1 MPDGATGAT
10 GVSGNSIINAGLS
23 GGNLILTVQTFDSSP
38 PGLTYNIDVGYV
50 VGATGATGAR
60 GSTGATGATGIAG
73 STGAYVTNAAVVGGN
88 LILTLSTGI
97 TFSAGSVV
105 GPAGPTGPTA
115 CIGGSAG
122 CVPCCNPLQGI
133 GGTSF
138 ACDNLIQID
147 RLVLSDTFHTWY
159 DRTNQIIDAI
169 NPLNLYEIAG
179 LTGIELV
186 TGKGN
191 CNYNGVV
198 GISFKHGPGITW
210 GNPDSVS
217 GGSDFYKKMF
227 VDPGTLP
234 IQTGLFSVANDDLF
248 LFKDISD
255 TGRVYSGTP
264 KSVRAEYMVPPR
276 LTFDTLELNGDV
288 LINGNFTIL
297 GDQSSVGTNDIVVE
311 SKNLNLAFQRS
322 GLITITGPSASIRD
336 LYQFGIVGA
345 SAFYDTTG
353 NNPGLTAPTI
363 GVVKSIT
370 GPANGL
376 TAHVSIGSIF
386 QAGKP
391 EDFETGGFVKF
402 KSATGATFSVLSA
415 DGATTNF
422 FGDADLDGAGLIVKG
437 ASGDKYFTWENC
449 SKAWISDT
457 NLGVDNIGFIT
468 SRNYRNVCLIGDG
481 LNEFNFYGTYGQSG
495 HSTLRVGHDEAGRW
509 AWSYAH
515 NLPGSPILLKYDTTT
530 GSSEITLATIYGQTH
545 GANNLP
551 FALGGTANMWA
562 KGFNADYLDGAGAT
576 TGSPYGGAYQP
587 NEGNKGS
594 TGYTIPISD
603 SRGRINAN
611 WLDADSTRIRVYQTG
626 HGLTSGNCIAR
637 RVETVMGATA
647 ANYILANPFST
658 DLAEAIGI
666 VVEVINANEFVY
678 VNSGMA
684 TIPVPGDVK
693 PGISLLLGASG
704 GLTSDFGNLAEGSFY
719 IEKSM
724 FMPVSITGSASER
737 FATGVVLSQPGF
749 LVGGSGSDQIY
760 ARGLVPVGA
769 INSYSGFLGELSDSW
784 LVCDG
789 KKIRPGNYPELYK
802 VIGLTGGSSQL
813 QRYYA
818 DTKFISSSSEAFNDE
833 DGQVSGIGDGVVSLF
848 VKGGT
853 RNLSEPSGNRVT
865 EQGDLVTLTIYSNI
879 TKSIVASHDAR
890 IWAIGGDYQVSLA
903 LRKADQD
910 GYTRDEFVTELND
923 VKDNKDYSIRLY
935 GRHRTDAL
943 SLWGTTLLPDFR
955 NRTVYGAGAGSSQ
968 YDNGDQMV
976 VGDVINNQR
985 YQIENGIVRPYGDGV
1000 DGLSGSTGASGS
1012 YVYTPGVVTNFIIR
1026 SKPEVNALIITGHN
1040 HDDRYVRIDMTAQA
1054 ALHTDSGLTA
1064 QKRANARYNI
1074 QALSR
1079 ETGDVHSGP
1088 AGITFQSEG
1097 QYKFYAP
1104 SASSSAANIEIENP
1118 YGWSKIK
1125 LGGSSGSV
1133 IDIASPFDAGATGI
1147 TSDNYDIR
1155 ILSDNT
1161 KAQVIAGDNL
1171 PLFLNVG
1178 GMTGYQRGWGISIT
1192 GTTGLSAGSVG
1203 IRTSNPVMTL
1213 DVRGSGIKIGP
1224 SIYEGNTTTLAGNW
1238 NTRPLEG
1245 MFYGGMFNS
1254 TGLTTIGVGLSM
1266 GNNLFP
1272 ENPNGMYTVDP
1283 GSGITIL
1290 QGNRV
1295 DIQSGFTWKIL

>member
-10 GVSGNSIINAGLS
+10 GISGNSIINAGLS

-50 VGATGATGAR
+50 VGPTGATGPIGAT
-60 GSTGATGATGIAG
+60 GSTGATGIAG
-73 STGAYVTNAAVVGGN
+73 STGAYVSNAAVVGGN
-88 LILTLSTGI
+88 LIITLSTGV

-115 CIGGSAG
+115 CLGGTAG

-198 GISFKHGPGITW
+198 GIAFKHGPGITW

-217 GGSDFYKKMF
+217 GSSEYYKKMF

-234 IQTGLFSVANDDLF
+234 VQTGLFSVANNDLF
-248 LFKDISD
+248 IFKDVSD
-255 TGRVYSGTP
+255 TDLVYSGTP
-264 KSVRAEYMVPPR
+264 KSVPAEYMVPPR

-288 LINGNFTIL
+288 QVNGNFTI
-297 GDQSSVGTNDIVVE
+297 VGTQSNVSSNNILVE
-311 SKNLNLAFQRS
+311 SKNLNLAFQTS
-322 GLITITGPSASIRD
+322 GLITITGPSASILQ
-336 LYQFGIVGA
+336 LYQFNIVGA

-386 QAGKP
+386 QAGKS
-391 EDFETGGFVKF
+391 EDFQTGGFVKF

-422 FGDADLDGAGLIVKG
+422 FGDAELDGAGIIVKG
-437 ASGDKYFTWENC
+437 VSGDKYFTWENC
-449 SKAWISDT
+449 SKAWISDK
-457 NLGVDNIGFIT
+457 NLGVDTNLGFIT
-468 SRNYRNVCLIGDG
+468 ARNYRNVCLVGDG
-481 LNEFNFYGTYGQSG
+481 LNEFNFYGTNGQTG
-495 HSTLRVGHDEAGRW
+495 HSTLRIGHDNAGRW
-509 AWSYAH
+509 AWSYAY
-515 NLPGSPILLKYDTTT
+515 NLDGSPLLLKNDTTT
-530 GSSEITLATIYGQTH
+530 GSDEITLATIYGQTH
-545 GANNLP
+545 GPHNFAT
-551 FALGGTANMWA
+551 ALGGTSNMWA

-576 TGSPYGGAYQP
+576 TGSPYGGAYEP
-587 NEGNKGS
+587 NDGNKGS
-594 TGYTIPISD
+594 TAYTIPIAD
-603 SRGRINAN
+603 SRGRVNAN
-611 WLDADSTRIRVYQTG
+611 WLDANSTRIRVYQSS
-626 HGLTSGNCIAR
+626 HGLTAGNCISR
-637 RVETVMGATA
+637 QIETVMGATA
-647 ANYILANPFST
+647 ANYILSSPFST
-658 DLAEAIGI
+658 DLSESVGI
-666 VVEVINANEFVY
+666 VVEVINSNEFVY
-678 VNSGMA
+678 VNSGLA
-684 TIPVPGDVK
+684 TIPVPGDIK

-704 GLTSDFGNLAEGSFY
+704 GLTTDFANVEGSFY

-724 FMPVSITGSASER
+724 FMPVSITGTVSNR

-749 LVGGSGSDQIY
+749 LVGGTSTDQIY
-760 ARGLVPVGA
+760 AKGLVPVGTV
-769 INSYSGFLGELSDSW
+769 SPYSGFLGELSDSW
-784 LVCDG
+784 LVCNG
-789 KKIRPGNYPELYK
+789 SKIRPGHYPELFK
-802 VIGLTGGSSQL
+802 VIGLTGGLTPL

-818 DTKFISSSSEAFNDE
+818 DVQFISSSSEAFNDE
-833 DGQVSGIGDGVVSLF
+833 DGQVSGIGNGVVSLY

-853 RNLSEPSGNRVT
+853 RNLSEASGNRVT
-865 EQGDLVTLTIYSNI
+865 EQGDLVTITIYSNV

-890 IWAIGGDYQVSLA
+890 VWAIGGDYQISLA

-923 VKDNKDYSIRLY
+923 VQDNKNYSIRLY

-943 SLWGTTLLPDFR
+943 SVWGTTLLPDFR

-976 VGDVINNQR
+976 VGDVVNNKR

-1040 HDDRYVRIDMTAQA
+1040 HDDRYVRIDMTGQA
-1054 ALHTDSGLTA
+1054 VLHTDSGLTA
-1064 QKRANARYNI
+1064 QKRSNARYNI

-1079 ETGDVHSGP
+1079 ETGDVHFGA
-1088 AGITFQSEG
+1088 AGLTFQSDG
-1097 QYKFYAP
+1097 RYKFYSAT
-1104 SASSSAANIEIENP
+1104 ASSNATNIEIENP

-1125 LGGSSGSV
+1125 LGGVSGGV
-1133 IDIASPFDAGATGI
+1133 FDIASPFNSNITGI
-1147 TSDNYDIR
+1147 TSDNYDVR
-1155 ILSDNT
+1155 ILGDNT
-1161 KAQVIAGDNL
+1161 KAQIVAGGNL

-1178 GMTGYQRGWGISIT
+1178 GETGSARAWGISIT
-1192 GTTGLSAGSVG
+1192 GATGLSGGSVG

-1213 DVRGSGIKIGP
+1213 DVRGSGVKIGP

-1245 MFYGGMFNS
+1245 MFYGGLFNS
-1254 TGLTTIGVGLSM
+1254 TGLTTINTNVQM
-1266 GNNLFP
+1266 GTNVFP
-1272 ENPNGMYTVDP
+1272 ENPNGVYTVDP

-1290 QGNRV
+1290 EGNTV
-1295 DIQSGFTWKIL
+1295 TIQSGFTWKIL